1 MDISSRERILNSKLE
16 NSNGQ
21 YIAIWLKRDFRFED
35 NWIFL
40 ERLNI
45 QTIILYLLKCFFI
58 YQISYT

>member
-35 NWIFL
+35 NWIF
-40 ERLNI
+40 
-45 QTIILYLLKCFFI
+45 
-58 YQISYT
+58 